1 MFDYIESNE
10 DILLH
15 VLENIYISKL
25 PYEIILNNHYLS
37 SLGHL

>member
-15 VLENIYISKL
+15 VLGNIYISKL
-25 PYEIILNNHYLS
+25 PYEMILNKI
-37 SLGHL
+37 